1 MEWRKPEAAYNLIL
15 FTMSSISKAGIFI
28 DVKQLLTFT
37 YLMNKEMSNADRRDF
52 GSMLIKYNLDMIT
65 AFTLAFHRRDEKIA
79 FDTDDK
85 KYDIRLQ
92 GEKRVYV
99 DTLEAA
105 FDSYQALMEFC
116 FENLCFSRM
125 TERKRRR
132 RHKHFMELMAKIG
145 TGIVKWSGSIYKQVA
160 VSERRSAG

>member
-65 AFTLAFHRRDEKIA
+65 AFTLAFHRRD
-79 FDTDDK
+79 
-85 KYDIRLQ
+85 
-92 GEKRVYV
+92 
-99 DTLEAA
+99 
-105 FDSYQALMEFC
+105 
-116 FENLCFSRM
+116 
-125 TERKRRR
+125 
-132 RHKHFMELMAKIG
+132 
-145 TGIVKWSGSIYKQVA
+145 
-160 VSERRSAG
+160 